1 MKHFT
6 NQIDFDKNMET
17 FKNILDLKGFVLE
30 SDHAYAYSMRHSNAF
45 EDVKDWLINHGYDGH
60 LNSLGAYDK
69 VAVYGLYDSDRITY
83 EEMYKQLLKEAER
96 QNSMI

>member
-6 NQIDFDKNMET
+6 DQIEFDKYMEI
-17 FKNILDLKGFVLE
+17 FKKILDLKGYVLE
-30 SDHAYAYSMRHSNAF
+30 SDHAYAYSMRHYNAF
-45 EDVKDWLINHGYDGH
+45 EDVRDWLIIHGYTGN
-60 LNSLGAYDK
+60 LNSIGAYDK

-83 EEMYKQLLKEAER
+83 EEMYIQLLKEAER